1 MIRRRDGN
9 GVDILAFEQL
19 SDVAVGIDLRAFFL
33 QLLHFAIEH
42 QLVDVAQGGEAHALA
57 PAETGNVIT
66 AAASKTDHRNSNLVA
81 GANVLR
87 EGWKGD
93 VNRSG
98 G

>member
-1 MIRRRDGN
+1 
-9 GVDILAFEQL
+9 
-19 SDVAVGIDLRAFFL
+19 
-33 QLLHFAIEH
+33 
-42 QLVDVAQGGEAHALA
+42 
-57 PAETGNVIT
+57 VIT

-98 G
+98 GGKSGFKKTAAGKVLHSVELW